1 MLKNA
6 SKSSRHFG
14 KVFFLKLDGSDNS
27 QLWICK
33 YRYVFLCL
41 FNFPIIAQLSMN
53 S

>member
-6 SKSSRHFG
+6 SESSRHFG

-27 QLWICK
+27 QPKTCI
-33 YRYVFLCL
+33 YPYVFLRL
-41 FNFPIIAQLSMN
+41 FNFPIIAKLSMN